1 MTRQEAAR
9 QLEAFFRKL
18 GKQASFFEATN
29 LVKVQ
34 IGEAFLGFEFVE
46 DANLLLCQA
55 LIYRFRRAPRDEVLQ
70 AVYAEENE
78 TNNGGGRVV
87 FDAAESTLYLQ
98 RDFTKI
104 TDDEQFY
111 NQINRLAVASLKWSG
126 EILQRAAEKVFSK

>member
-1 MTRQEAAR
+1 MTRYEASG
-9 QLEAFFRKL
+9 QLKAFFRKL
-18 GKQASFFEATN
+18 GKQASFFEETN

-46 DANLLLCQA
+46 DANLLSCQA
-55 LIYRFRRAPRDEVLQ
+55 LIYRFRRAPTDKVLQ

-87 FDAAESTLYLQ
+87 FDELTLYLK
-98 RDFTKI
+98 RDFTDV

-111 NQINRLAVASLKWSG
+111 NQINQIAAASLKWNG
-126 EILQRAAEKVFSK
+126 EILQRAAEKVFGK